1 MSKLCAF
8 MHACMCVPNLQC
20 PHAQIVCDD
29 HLSVVDKHTK
39 VVIKGEK
46 SMNHRMS
53 PRETAAREGW
63 LPRETSMQEKSK
75 RKNERRKHVISFHW
89 MTLST

>member
-1 MSKLCAF
+1 
-8 MHACMCVPNLQC
+8 
-20 PHAQIVCDD
+20 
-29 HLSVVDKHTK
+29 
-39 VVIKGEK
+39 
-46 SMNHRMS
+46 MNHRMS